1 MTFVAIAVAGGTL
14 ISGAVSAG
22 MAGAEAKKAKKRA
35 NRAQSRVEDIGR
47 NRQAVINPY
56 ENVENLSDMAS
67 NLSAI
72 YQHYSTLVNRANF
85 YTVQNDSTITTIFN
99 QNPSLVKTF
108 QTINYE
114 GASNWALTSFVT
126 NEDEANAIAVYSVPL
141 TLADMESQLL
151 QNKFKAKEDK
161 YFANLI
167 NTSAVTQGEVIY
179 GAAISGV
186 KGFFATAK
194 LTATNTA
201 TSGTNELFATSTN
214 YIESSY

>member
-1 MTFVAIAVAGGTL
+1 
-14 ISGAVSAG
+14 
-22 MAGAEAKKAKKRA
+22 
-35 NRAQSRVEDIGR
+35 
-47 NRQAVINPY
+47 
-56 ENVENLSDMAS
+56 
-67 NLSAI
+67 
-72 YQHYSTLVNRANF
+72 
-85 YTVQNDSTITTIFN
+85 
-99 QNPSLVKTF
+99 
-108 QTINYE
+108 
-114 GASNWALTSFVT
+114 
-126 NEDEANAIAVYSVPL
+126 
-141 TLADMESQLL
+141 MESQLL

-186 KGFFATAK
+186 KGFFATVK